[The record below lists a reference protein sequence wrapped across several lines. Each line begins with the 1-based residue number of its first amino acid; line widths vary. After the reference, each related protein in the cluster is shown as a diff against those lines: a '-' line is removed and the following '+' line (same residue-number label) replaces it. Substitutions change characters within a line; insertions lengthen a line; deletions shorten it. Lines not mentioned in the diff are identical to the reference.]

1 MLKTLHIQ
9 NYAIIEEIEVNFSPG
24 LNILTGE
31 TGAGKSI
38 LMGALSLVLG
48 DRADTSVLLNPDK
61 KCFVEA
67 VFDIRNH
74 EDIGKKLEELELDQ
88 EDELIIRR
96 EIGANGKTRAFVND
110 SPVNLETLRSISYSI
125 VDLHRQFDLLELGE
139 ESFQRKVIDGLAGNA
154 SLLEKYREIYRE
166 HEQLKKTLQ
175 ELVDTKNQAEKE
187 LDYHRFL
194 FEEIDSAGFRE
205 NEIEDAETEMK
216 LLESSEGIRAALEY
230 AEMSLDHSDQALL
243 QQLKSVYN
251 QLHHYEEVFPGL
263 KELNDRIQSVHI
275 ELKDIAMEISR
286 LSGNIESDPRRL
298 EMLQERV
305 SEGYKL
311 FKKHGVGTTAELL
324 QIKASLEEKLD
335 SVLNMDD
342 KIKETETA
350 VKEAWSKLSESAEFL
365 SKSRKKVVKTF
376 QEQVTGLLGRV
387 GMPNAR
393 FKVAVTE
400 EEPGLFGKDKIEFLF
415 DGNRSDRFEPVKKVA
430 SGGELS
436 RLMLC
441 IKSLVAKSVDL
452 PTMIFD
458 EIDTGI
464 SGEAARQVGIIMK
477 ELAASRQIIAITHQP
492 QIAGKADAHYFVYKQ
507 SNGKSIHTGIRLLNE
522 EESILAIARMISGE
536 QPTQAALEHA
546 REMVK

>member
-216 LLESSEGIRAALEY
+216 ILESSEGIRAALEY

-522 EESILAIARMISGE
+522 EESILAIAKMISGE

>member
-74 EDIGKKLEELELDQ
+74 EDIGKKLEKLELDQ

-154 SLLEKYREIYRE
+154 SLLEKYREIYSE

-263 KELNDRIQSVHI
+263 KELNNRIQSVHI
-275 ELKDIAMEISR
+275 ELKDIAMELSR

-522 EESILAIARMISGE
+522 EESILAIAKMISGE

>member
-205 NEIEDAETEMK
+205 NEIEDAEAEMK
-216 LLESSEGIRAALEY
+216 ILESSEGIRAALEY

-251 QLHHYEEVFPGL
+251 QLHQYEEVFPGL

-335 SVLNMDD
+335 SVLNLDD

>member
-335 SVLNMDD
+335 SVLNLDD

>member
-205 NEIEDAETEMK
+205 NEIEDAEAEMK